1 MRVLALCVVFVLL
14 GADAVAAAN
23 RQAGDNS
30 GASRQDGMAASGDA
44 IAGPSAGFSA
54 HGDIRVRM
62 TNRVGGSGE
71 VGAVEREPGTAAITN
86 VQGPTS
92 VASGSTAGEQRSSL
106 FVGLGVDG
114 ETSDVLAD
122 LFGAALRV

>member
-14 GADAVAAAN
+14 GADAAAAAN

-30 GASRQDGMAASGDA
+30 GASRQDGTAASGDG

-62 TNRVGGSGE
+62 MNRVGGSG
-71 VGAVEREPGTAAITN
+71 VGAVEREPGTAVITN

-92 VASGSTAGEQRSSL
+92 VASGSTAGQQHSSL

-114 ETSDVLAD
+114 GTSDVLAD